1 MALSRY
7 NLHIKQNLVVA
18 PGPRSLSGPCG
29 RTFPKGGAW
38 PESSPAL
45 LRAWPSLSPSRA
57 VLSLHCMWVWP
68 ALPCCPRA
76 RLRVRPDFGEGP
88 CLPSCCGLSLPHA
101 QGGAGPGVPAGRPG
115 PLPLCPPTA
124 SASLPPSRSCLAALH
139 RRGPGDLLGPWVRR
153 AQGPEIRRLICYL
166 LSPSQTD
173 GLSHRLFGVSTGA
186 MEAQLDLGSAHPI
199 KSTKLR
205 GAVYLPRSQ
214 QEGLKIALSP
224 AYVKSSSL
232 TGRSL
237 RVERFPYSLLLPR
250 AFRMPTERS

>member
-1 MALSRY
+1 MNGCLQVNISPAAAVLLLYLFHKNYGDKKKKKMALSRY

-139 RRGPGDLLGPWVRR
+139 RRGPGDLLGPWVHR
-153 AQGPEIRRLICYL
+153 AAWTEGR
-166 LSPSQTD
+166 
-173 GLSHRLFGVSTGA
+173 GA
-186 MEAQLDLGSAHPI
+186 GRA
-199 KSTKLR
+199 LR
-205 GAVYLPRSQ
+205 GSEP
-214 QEGLKIALSP
+214 P
-224 AYVKSSSL
+224 AGQRGWRDRVGRPG
-232 TGRSL
+232 GRSRTWFL
-237 RVERFPYSLLLPR
+237 RVFPRLSAQRPRCRRFGPR
-250 AFRMPTERS
+250 TPTKS